1 MKTLKPILFSTPMVQ
16 ANLEG
21 RKTQTRREVKV
32 PKGYYEIATYFNKE
46 GHLQY
51 IEASNET
58 GTDIVIIK
66 PKYQVGDILWV
77 RETWNHW
84 GDGTGFAPKY
94 VYRATDLIGLGHNWK
109 PSIFMP
115 KEAARI
121 LLKVTNLRVERLND
135 ILETDAIDEG
145 IELQL
150 KPNFYKNYL
159 HGMLPCPAVKSFETL
174 WESINGKDSWNK
186 NPFVW
191 VYEYELTDKPKL

>member
-1 MKTLKPILFSTPMVQ
+1 MVQ

-32 PKGYYEIATYFNKE
+32 PKGYYEIATHFNKE
-46 GHLQY
+46 GKLQY
-51 IEASNET
+51 VEASNET

-77 RETWNHW
+77 RETWQYN
-84 GDGTGFAPKY
+84 DDLQEPYLYRQKY
-94 VYRATDLIGLGHNWK
+94 EDEYKPEFHKEVKWK

-115 KEAARI
+115 FEAARI
-121 LLKVTNLRVERLND
+121 FLKVTNVRVERLND
-135 ILETDAIDEG
+135 ILETDAISEG
-145 IELQL
+145 IELEL

-174 WESINGKDSWNK
+174 WESINGKGSWKK

-191 VYEYELTDKPKL
+191 VYEYELTEKPKL